1 MENIKVSVIVPI
13 YNSEKYI
20 RSCLKSLIQQ
30 TLRPIEIILVNDGST
45 DNSIKNIS
53 DLIDNYNFIQL
64 LEIEN
69 SGAAEARN
77 QGLFT
82 AQGKYISFVD
92 SDDFVKATFL
102 EKLYQECENKNLDI
116 LCGSFEATYKNKS
129 SKKMIRSPE
138 LLNIGVGDGA
148 SLFKKQ
154 IQLRNYIPMIWAYLY
169 RRSFLEDNALYL
181 SAKTI
186 HEDEEFSPRVWNNA
200 KRAEII
206 ESYDY
211 IYQREHEGSIIESRN
226 ESSIGDLENILRS
239 FMEYEEKLRGRNKE
253 AFDYAL
259 LYILDHYVYYS
270 RLLKKI
276 NKPLVKNIYH
286 QLKEAKILTLKQK
299 IKYFLIIRSVRL
311 YFLVQNYQE

>member
-30 TLRPIEIILVNDGST
+30 TLRPIEIIIVNDGST

-53 DLIDNYNFIQL
+53 DLIDNYDFIQL
-64 LEIEN
+64 IEIEN

-77 QGLFT
+77 QGLFI

-116 LCGSFEATYKNKS
+116 ICGSFEATYKNKS

-270 RLLKKI
+270 RLLKNI

-286 QLKEAKILTLKQK
+286 RLKEAKILTLKQK

>member
-30 TLRPIEIILVNDGST
+30 TLRPIEIIIVNDGST

-53 DLIDNYNFIQL
+53 DLVDNYDFIQL
-64 LEIEN
+64 IEIEN
-69 SGAAEARN
+69 CGAAEARN

-116 LCGSFEATYKNKS
+116 ICGSFEATYKNKS

-138 LLNIGVGDGA
+138 LLNIGVEDGA

-270 RLLKKI
+270 RLLKNI

-286 QLKEAKILTLKQK
+286 RLKEAKILTLKQK
-299 IKYFLIIRSVRL
+299 IKYFLII
-311 YFLVQNYQE
+311 